1 VKLLRRLPLVKNS
14 QILCSIRGLKYEV
27 IYNYMAFV
35 LNLINLLFDLEFFT
49 IYFLVIT
56 TGINFAL
63 MRLIVNYL
71 VMNKL

>member
-1 VKLLRRLPLVKNS
+1 
-14 QILCSIRGLKYEV
+14 
-27 IYNYMAFV
+27 MAFV
-35 LNLINLLFDLEFFT
+35 LNLINFLFDLEFFT